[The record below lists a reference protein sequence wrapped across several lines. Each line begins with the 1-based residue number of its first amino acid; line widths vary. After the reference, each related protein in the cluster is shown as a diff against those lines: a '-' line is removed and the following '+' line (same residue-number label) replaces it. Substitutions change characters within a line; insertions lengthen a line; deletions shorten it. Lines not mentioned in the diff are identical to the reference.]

1 MAHTESTTPS
11 FSAMKP
17 PVPQTDPRRPTG
29 DGHTSLLALPGM
41 TLNSTIMPPFP
52 WDWLSVDF
60 TQFQPGLPDAAIDMS
75 VYRQALADRLAAE
88 PLWQRRRRIVVAH
101 SFGGMLA
108 LDWLSESAR
117 VGIRAADAIV
127 LVATTAGPMFDAV
140 QIRLGTIA
148 GKEIRVPF
156 KPLMP
161 VWNHSSVT
169 RIVKRLTARS
179 AGTEGRVDFTQVNPP
194 SDVAVDVAGW
204 RNTHWRSMRTYRLAM
219 RGWDRRADLA
229 RLELPAVVLH
239 GSEDTLFPISVAE
252 DLARRLPRAE
262 LRIVESA
269 GHVLPLTH
277 GDHVIAAVEDVLCR
291 LDR

>member
-1 MAHTESTTPS
+1 MRL
-11 FSAMKP
+11 
-17 PVPQTDPRRPTG
+17 PVSQTDPRRVAG
-29 DGHTSLLALPGM
+29 DAHTSLLALPGM

-75 VYRQALADRLAAE
+75 VYREALTERLAAE

-108 LDWLSESAR
+108 LDWLIESAR
-117 VGIRAADAIV
+117 VGVRAADAIV

-161 VWNHSSVT
+161 VWNRSSVT
-169 RIVKRLTARS
+169 RIVKSLIAHAAS
-179 AGTEGRVDFTQVNPP
+179 TEGRVDFTQVIPP

-204 RNTHWRSMRTYRLAM
+204 RNTNWRSMRAYRLAM
-219 RGWDRRADLA
+219 RGWDRRADLD

-252 DLARRLPRAE
+252 AWL
-262 LRIVESA
+262 
-269 GHVLPLTH
+269 
-277 GDHVIAAVEDVLCR
+277 
-291 LDR
+291 